1 MRNLLFHLFVA
12 SIAVLGP
19 LTSVGAADL
28 EPPRGKPILT
38 ISGAINRT
46 NVDGEAVFDREMLE
60 AQGTE
65 TVVTKTP
72 WFDGVTEFS
81 GVRMDKLMELVGAE
95 GEAVTATALNNYVTT
110 IPLEDFTRY
119 RVILALKRDGKYM
132 SVREKG
138 PLFII
143 YPFDDD
149 PALQTQVYFGRAAW
163 QVAKLAVE

>member
-1 MRNLLFHLFVA
+1 MRSLIFNFLVA
-12 SIAVLGP
+12 SFAVLVSSA
-19 LTSVGAADL
+19 SVLAADL

-38 ISGAINRT
+38 ISGAIKVT
-46 NVDGEAVFDREMLE
+46 NIGAEAVFDRDMLE

-65 TVVTKTP
+65 TVITKTP
-72 WFDGVTEFS
+72 WFDGVSEFS
-81 GVRMDKLMELVGAE
+81 GVRLDRLMELVGAQ
-95 GEAVTATALNNYVTT
+95 GQAVTATALNDYVTT
-110 IPLEDFTRY
+110 IPIEDFSRY

-143 YPFDDD
+143 YPFDSD
-149 PALQTQVYFGRAAW
+149 PALRTQVYFGRAAW